1 MSWMVASESGH
12 AIVIDGAPAI
22 GGQNL
27 GMRPMEFGRPCGCT
41 AMDIVSTLRK
51 QRQRVRDITITV
63 DGTRADGIPSVFT
76 DIVLTYR
83 VVGTNLSEKA
93 VHRAVSLSA
102 ETYCSVSKMLAP
114 TVNITYVVDLVES
127 QADSPDASA

>member
-1 MSWMVASESGH
+1 
-12 AIVIDGAPAI
+12 
-22 GGQNL
+22 
-27 GMRPMEFGRPCGCT
+27 MRPMELVLAGLGGCT